1 MDLYIRKV
9 WSRPD
14 IVVSQIIRFERSFGP
29 DAFRLACHCSVLPAI
44 TPELVNLININF
56 LGGYNINPIHE
67 ANFLLSDACRPLFLH
82 QMYMVEPISREVL
95 LEELQDLPKISW
107 KRPFE
112 IAEFL
117 WYYLESSPHKNS
129 EIFPVYWYQYKL
141 LYFTA
146 LAYLDPNTAV
156 LEIEELLKSAIDNSS
171 NCRVSEQGVCEL
183 FALLSDPLF
192 ATNLIDTYHDLYIN
206 THLLARIEMEETDGI
221 AKELKGLPSDIKY
234 TIYPEILKHIE
245 HKL

>member
-1 MDLYIRKV
+1 MDLYIRKT
-9 WSRPD
+9 WAQPD
-14 IVVSQIIRFERSFGP
+14 IVVSRIVRFKRKFGP
-29 DAFRLACHCSVLPAI
+29 DAFRLACHCSVLPVVSAR
-44 TPELVNLININF
+44 LVNLININF
-56 LGGYNINPIHE
+56 LEDYNINPIHE
-67 ANFLLSDACRPLFLH
+67 ANFLLSDACRPVFIH
-82 QMYMVEPISREVL
+82 KMYTVEPISREVL
-95 LEELQDLPKISW
+95 LEALQDLPGIPW

-117 WYYLESSPHKNS
+117 WYYLDSSPYKNS
-129 EIFPVYWYQYKL
+129 TIFPEYWWEYKL

-146 LAYLDPNTAV
+146 LAYLDPDRGV
-156 LEIEELLKSAIDNSS
+156 LEIEEELKSSISPS
-171 NCRVSEQGVCEL
+171 KWGISGQVICEL